1 MIRISPKKHETTPEG
16 IKVYI
21 EGMSQIALT
30 SPEAQRLVF
39 NYAKSAGLNSHGL
52 NKYVAMPEETSNP
65 EVFSQRGYWILL
77 PTQWNDNVVR
87 V

>member
-1 MIRISPKKHETTPEG
+1 MIRISSKKHESTPEG
-16 IKVYI
+16 VRVYI
-21 EGMSQIALT
+21 EGMSQLALT

-39 NYAKSAGLNSHGL
+39 NYVKSAGLNSHGL
-52 NKYVAMPEETSNP
+52 NKYVTLPEDMSDN
-65 EVFSQRGYWILL
+65 EVFSQKGYWLLL